1 MIRINE
7 YTMQNMPVQKT
18 PSQLLIIGAFAAI
31 YIVWGS
37 TYIAVLIALKDIPP
51 FLITGL
57 RFMIAGVLLFTFS
70 MARDESLP
78 GLRSVVNLSFSGIL
92 MLFFGTGAVAWVE
105 QYISSGL
112 AAIIVA
118 TVPLWFVLLDKR
130 QWRFN
135 FSNKLIIA
143 GIVIGFAGVF
153 ILFADKK
160 TLDFSGD
167 KMKLVSFFVM
177 IGGAICWAI
186 GSLFIKYKTIEG
198 TTGMKAAV
206 QMIAAGLV
214 FFIISIIHGEF
225 QHTQWQHISQSSIFA
240 IIYLVIFGSLVGYMS
255 YVWLLSVR
263 SAALI
268 GTYAYVNPVV
278 ALFLGWLI
286 AGEPLVIRQ
295 AIALAVILGGVI
307 LVTLAKE
314 KK

>member
-1 MIRINE
+1 
-7 YTMQNMPVQKT
+7 
-18 PSQLLIIGAFAAI
+18 
-31 YIVWGS
+31 
-37 TYIAVLIALKDIPP
+37 
-51 FLITGL
+51 
-57 RFMIAGVLLFTFS
+57 
-70 MARDESLP
+70 
-78 GLRSVVNLSFSGIL
+78 
-92 MLFFGTGAVAWVE
+92 
-105 QYISSGL
+105 
-112 AAIIVA
+112 
-118 TVPLWFVLLDKR
+118 
-130 QWRFN
+130 
-135 FSNKLIIA
+135 
-143 GIVIGFAGVF
+143 
-153 ILFADKK
+153 
-160 TLDFSGD
+160 
-167 KMKLVSFFVM
+167 M